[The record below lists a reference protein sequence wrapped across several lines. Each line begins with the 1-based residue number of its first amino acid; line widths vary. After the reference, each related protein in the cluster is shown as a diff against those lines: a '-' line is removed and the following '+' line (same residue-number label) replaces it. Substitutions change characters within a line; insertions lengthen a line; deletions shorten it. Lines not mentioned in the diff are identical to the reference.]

1 MTRDVV
7 LICLDTVRHDYF
19 QQYAGE
25 LQQLSAHSFD
35 ECRTASTWS
44 VPSHASIFTEEL
56 PHQHSFHSATP
67 AFDDLPR
74 EDTFLSA
81 LPNHR
86 HVGISANPYA
96 SPIFGFDTLFDDF
109 YHITSSMPY
118 AEGLSP
124 SKFWHESS
132 TDGWKRYFE
141 FLNACF
147 KHEYS
152 IKSAANGVISQS
164 EKLFRKLPVAKP
176 FDDGCK
182 RLLNRARGEL
192 NRSTDSTFVF
202 VNIMDAHGPLT
213 NVRGY
218 DQSLLSSSSRGSTP
232 DLNALQMTLDET
244 FEDYQTEIEQYR
256 ELYAA
261 AIEYVSRQ
269 VAEFCKS
276 VDDDTAVIITSDHG
290 EQLVDD
296 GREKRFG
303 HVTPDM
309 TEPLLHVPLEIV
321 NADISVDETEI
332 ISHLDLGRIITA
344 ISNGE
349 SFEKQRPIAA
359 EVAGLGVAHPPTDH
373 EHSVLHKAA

>member
-1 MTRDVV
+1 
-7 LICLDTVRHDYF
+7 
-19 QQYAGE
+19 
-25 LQQLSAHSFD
+25 
-35 ECRTASTWS
+35 
-44 VPSHASIFTEEL
+44 
-56 PHQHSFHSATP
+56 
-67 AFDDLPR
+67 
-74 EDTFLSA
+74 
-81 LPNHR
+81 
-86 HVGISANPYA
+86 
-96 SPIFGFDTLFDDF
+96 
-109 YHITSSMPY
+109 
-118 AEGLSP
+118 
-124 SKFWHESS
+124 
-132 TDGWKRYFE
+132 
-141 FLNACF
+141 
-147 KHEYS
+147 
-152 IKSAANGVISQS
+152 
-164 EKLFRKLPVAKP
+164 
-176 FDDGCK
+176 
-182 RLLNRARGEL
+182 
-192 NRSTDSTFVF
+192 
-202 VNIMDAHGPLT
+202 MDAHGPLT

-349 SFEKQRPIAA
+349 SFENSVPLLQKLQ
-359 EVAGLGVAHPPTDH
+359 V
-373 EHSVLHKAA
+373 SVLRIRRRITNTSTTGIEYRGVSMITLENTSGIRSDQQIL